1 MYLKC
6 VEWTWK
12 KKNVRKKCYCRHHM
26 LIWASIIWLD
36 SSGSHPPHL
45 APVRH
50 SWGFPSQSQSQNTK
64 ANTQMVLLW
73 TMVALTG
80 LLTHY
85 SLLPRVSCNLLCIH
99 FNQLPEC
106 SGKGCDSW
114 GWNVDKHTSV
124 TLQVKFAGA
133 SSPLFNISLSLNV
146 MILKGS
152 TLTFI

>member
-12 KKNVRKKCYCRHHM
+12 KRSKKHFLLSASHADM
-26 LIWASIIWLD
+26 SINHLIGFKWF
-36 SSGSHPPHL
+36 SSTT
-45 APVRH
+45 PVRH

-85 SLLPRVSCNLLCIH
+85 SLLPSVSCNLLCIH